1 MPSIGTNA
9 YDDFWNRPEIIEK
22 QKEFN
27 AIIEKYKMSKL
38 YGCASCELKF
48 TITIEDEPG
57 VMTPMVKPAII
68 HCPVCG
74 EYYPFSKIEEEE

>member
-1 MPSIGTNA
+1 
-9 YDDFWNRPEIIEK
+9 
-22 QKEFN
+22 
-27 AIIEKYKMSKL
+27 MSKL
-38 YGCASCELKF
+38 YGCANCELKF

-74 EYYPFSKIEEEE
+74 GYYPFSKVEEED